1 MGAVKHRPWDDAIQ
15 FDDWKK
21 EDASFE
27 EEKTKELVENS
38 APAEIQGL
46 GIQHTDDNEEDLF
59 AMIQELNAG
68 NSEYAASVAKEEKL
82 AEEKAR
88 ALEEQK
94 EREQQA
100 EVAKRVYEAEQA
112 EKDRIAFEEAQE
124 LAQKVAEEQARKENS
139 ITKKISSL
147 IGTPGKKKKSSK
159 ENMASEENQS
169 LSEEKENFSITGD
182 SAVDKQDG
190 VSELDE
196 SVLEDIEIQE
206 GNHSEENEIPTP
218 NNVAEEFY
226 QGKVEK
232 VGKRK
237 PFSKDKRKKD
247 KIEKS
252 NTNADS
258 VAESSDIEENS
269 LVIEDNSLADSV
281 SNAEYYVEPDS
292 VMEDDYNK
300 EIQDNANAITEKS
313 LTDKDDI
320 SEQMDPV
327 TEPIRD
333 EEAPSKSIK
342 TEESE
347 EKEESFETVEQEAG
361 NRDSVVES
369 KEAESKVQK
378 KEKKS
383 LFRGLFK
390 SKQKKT
396 SDNVVEEPAISNV
409 QEKGNEEPDWEFI
422 ATHDSMTGLLNQNA
436 YSKAKDEKRSTPYAV
451 VFLDVN
457 NLKYA
462 NDTFGHE
469 AGNKLIV
476 AVAEQVK
483 TLFPDCGYRIGG
495 DEFVAIVPYKK
506 TSKIDSDIAEKK
518 KMFLDALQEKTRE
531 EKDSGLIYSASFG
544 YAYSD
549 GKKPF
554 EEVAAEADKAMYAN
568 KIAYKKANPQYDM
581 RKAPEKKTLSTNMAS
596 ESTPTPSENY
606 DEFLTEEQRNLKKLI
621 QDKHVQVSN
630 KSTMDIV
637 REVQQRS
644 TEVVAIL
651 IASPTFD
658 QLFIIL
664 SADEFCGMVSEFNS
678 VIDFS
683 YLYIIYRDCTQYKG
697 SDEYFAEVT
706 DIFEA
711 LGKGLT
717 SGRIK
722 SPQDIK
728 KIKGINIFKDIMLCG

>member
-27 EEKTKELVENS
+27 EEETKELVENS

-94 EREQQA
+94 ERELQA
-100 EVAKRVYEAEQA
+100 EAAKRVYEAEQA

-124 LAQKVAEEQARKENS
+124 HAQKVAEEQARKENS
-139 ITKKISSL
+139 ITKKLSSL
-147 IGTPGKKKKSSK
+147 IGTPGKKKKSSN
-159 ENMASEENQS
+159 ESVIDEEKNQS
-169 LSEEKENFSITGD
+169 LSEEEENLSVTGD
-182 SAVDKQDG
+182 SAVNKQDN
-190 VSELDE
+190 VSEFDE
-196 SVLEDIEIQE
+196 PVLENAEVQDEIH
-206 GNHSEENEIPTP
+206 NEENEIPTS
-218 NNVAEEFY
+218 NDVAEEFY

-232 VGKRK
+232 IGKRK
-237 PFSKDKRKKD
+237 PSSKDKKKKD
-247 KIEKS
+247 KNVKS
-252 NTNADS
+252 DLSMDS
-258 VAESSDIEENS
+258 VAESSDIE
-269 LVIEDNSLADSV
+269 DDSLADNV
-281 SNAEYYVEPDS
+281 SNAEYFVEPDS

-300 EIQDNANAITEKS
+300 NVQDDAHTITEES
-313 LTDKDDI
+313 LADKEDI
-320 SEQMDPV
+320 SEQMDSV
-327 TEPIRD
+327 MEPIRD
-333 EEAPSKSIK
+333 EEVLSKNIEI
-342 TEESE
+342 EESE
-347 EKEESFETVEQEAG
+347 EKEESFETVEQETG
-361 NRDSVVES
+361 NKDSVVES
-369 KEAESKVQK
+369 KDAESKAQK

-383 LFRGLFK
+383 LFGGLFK
-390 SKQKKT
+390 SKQKKA
-396 SDNVVEEPAISNV
+396 SDNTVEETVVSNV
-409 QEKGNEEPDWEFI
+409 PEKENEEPDWEFI

-436 YSKAKDEKRSTPYAV
+436 YSKAKNEKRNSPYAV

-483 TLFPDCGYRIGG
+483 SLFPNCGYRIGG

-506 TSKIDSDIAEKK
+506 TSKIDSDMAEKK
-518 KMFLDALQEKTRE
+518 KVFLDALQEKTRQ

-549 GKKPF
+549 GKKSF

-581 RKAPEKKTLSTNMAS
+581 RKAPEKKTISTNTTT

-678 VIDFS
+678 LIDFS

-728 KIKGINIFKDIMLCG
+728 KIKGINIFKDIMLCS